1 MKPRRIKRS
10 TLRLSSSRPEARR
23 TAERRTARRA
33 ISPAISPTQRDWII
47 GLVLLAVAL
56 ITLLGLASKS
66 LGSLTLGWI
75 GLLRRIFGWGLY
87 GVPLALAGLGL
98 WLILRTTPIL
108 LRIPWPRLAGIALLF
123 FVTLALM
130 HHLLRDPLAAREA
143 GQGGG
148 AVGYGLSQALTR
160 ALGWGGAAVLLV
172 ILEGIAL
179 MITFDLTLNEV
190 VANTVEVARRVA
202 GWVSPLWA
210 RLKPSQPPEPFAFQ
224 PFLPSPEERPSPK
237 EAQTPPA
244 PSPGPAPHAA
254 FEEGAGQRAAVAE
267 AASRA
272 ASGLE
277 APARRWMLP
286 NPAEILVESE
296 EAPLSLGDIREKAR
310 LIEETLTSLGV
321 PVTVVE
327 VNPGPVVTQFGLEPG
342 YVEQKDR
349 QGRVKKVRVK
359 VSRIAAL
366 ANDLALALAA
376 APIRIETPVPG
387 KGIVGIEVPNVHSSL
402 VTLRGVMESEQFQA
416 LGNAPLAMAL
426 GRDVSGTPVVDD
438 LSTLPHLLI
447 AGATGTG
454 KSVCVNAIIASFL
467 CRNTPDDLR
476 LLMIDPKRVE
486 LSGYEGIPHLLAP
499 VVVDAERVVGV
510 LGWLT
515 REMERRYKVF
525 ARVGARNIEA
535 YNRLAAS
542 RGEARLPYIV
552 VFIDELADLMMVSAD
567 EVERLICRI
576 AQLARATG
584 IHLVIATQRPSVDV
598 VTGLIKA
605 NFPARLSFRVSS
617 QVDSRVVLDAPGAE
631 KLLGRG
637 DALYMAPGSPK
648 LLRIQGCF
656 VSDEEI
662 NQLVAFWKAQA
673 AQPPSE
679 GAPSAER
686 PAVSL
691 QQQALW
697 PEAQAEPKAED
708 EDPLL
713 QEAIAIVQQ
722 EGKASVSLLQR
733 RLRIGYTRA
742 ARLVDILEAR
752 GIIGAPTGTSKPRE
766 VIQTPEP
773 PPSEEGGKNTPSRS
787 L

>member
-1 MKPRRIKRS
+1 MKPRRLKRS
-10 TLRLSSSRPEARR
+10 TLRLSSSRP
-23 TAERRTARRA
+23 TARRTARRRTGHG
-33 ISPAISPTQRDWII
+33 PISPTQRDWII
-47 GLVLLAVAL
+47 GLILLAVAL

-75 GLLRRIFGWGLY
+75 GLLRHIFGWGLY
-87 GVPLALAGLGL
+87 GVPLALAGVGL
-98 WLILRTTPIL
+98 WLILRTTSIPIRL
-108 LRIPWPRLAGIALLF
+108 PWPRLAGIAALF
-123 FVTLALM
+123 FVSLALV

-143 GQGGG
+143 GRGGG
-148 AVGYGLSQALTR
+148 AVGYWLSQTLTR
-160 ALGWGGAAVLLV
+160 ALGWGGAAILLV

-179 MITFDLTLNEV
+179 MVTFDLTLNEV
-190 VANTVEVARRVA
+190 ITNTVEVVRRAVA
-202 GWVSPLWA
+202 WVRQAGA
-210 RLKPSQPPEPFAFQ
+210 RLRLPRRPKPFAFQ
-224 PFLPSPEERPSPK
+224 PPLPPASEEGWLPPK
-237 EAQTPPA
+237 EAQALPTPTPRPA
-244 PSPGPAPHAA
+244 PELERGQGGVIAA
-254 FEEGAGQRAAVAE
+254 EPRV
-267 AASRA
+267 

-277 APARRWMLP
+277 APSRRWVLP
-286 NPAEILVESE
+286 NLSEMLIESE

-342 YVEQKDR
+342 YIEQKDR
-349 QGRVKKVRVK
+349 QGRVKKVKVK

-376 APIRIETPVPG
+376 APIRIEAPVPG

-402 VTLRGVMESEQFQA
+402 VGLRGVMESEQFQA
-416 LGNAPLAMAL
+416 LGEAPLTMAL

-438 LSTLPHLLI
+438 LATLPHLLI

-454 KSVCVNAIIASFL
+454 KSVCINAIIACFL

-486 LSGYEGIPHLLAP
+486 LSGYNGIPHLLAP
-499 VVVDAERVVGV
+499 VVIDAERVVGV

-515 REMERRYKVF
+515 REMERRYKAF

-535 YNRLAAS
+535 YNRLATS

-567 EVERLICRI
+567 EVERQICRI

-605 NFPARLSFRVSS
+605 NFPARLSFLVSS
-617 QVDSRVVLDAPGAE
+617 QVDSRVVLDVPGAE

-637 DALYMAPGSPK
+637 DALYMAPDSPK

-662 NQLVAFWKAQA
+662 NRLVSFWKAQA
-673 AQPPSE
+673 AAIPSE
-679 GAPSAER
+679 GEASGER
-686 PAVSL
+686 GASF
-691 QQQALW
+691 QQQVLW
-697 PEAQAEPKAED
+697 PEAKPEPKEED

-713 QEAIAIVQQ
+713 KEAIAIVQQ
-722 EGKASVSLLQR
+722 EGKAS
-733 RLRIGYTRA
+733 
-742 ARLVDILEAR
+742 
-752 GIIGAPTGTSKPRE
+752 
-766 VIQTPEP
+766 
-773 PPSEEGGKNTPSRS
+773 
-787 L
+787 

>member
-1 MKPRRIKRS
+1 MKPRRLKRS
-10 TLRLSSSRPEARR
+10 TLRLSSSRPTARR
-23 TAERRTARRA
+23 TAGRRTGHGQ
-33 ISPAISPTQRDWII
+33 ISPTQRDWII
-47 GLVLLAVAL
+47 GLILLAVAL

-87 GVPLALAGLGL
+87 GVPLALAGVGL
-98 WLILRTTPIL
+98 WLILRTTSIPIRL
-108 LRIPWPRLAGIALLF
+108 PWPRLVGIIALF
-123 FVTLALM
+123 FVSLALV

-143 GQGGG
+143 GRGGG
-148 AVGYGLSQALTR
+148 MVGYWLSQTLTR

-172 ILEGIAL
+172 LLEGIAL
-179 MITFDLTLNEV
+179 MVTFDLTLNEV
-190 VANTVEVARRVA
+190 VTNTVEVVRRAVA
-202 GWVSPLWA
+202 WVRQVGA
-210 RLKPSQPPEPFAFQ
+210 RLRPSQRPEPFAFQ
-224 PFLPSPEERPSPK
+224 PPLPPASEEGWPPPK
-237 EAQTPPA
+237 EAQALPTPMPRPA
-244 PSPGPAPHAA
+244 PELEREQG
-254 FEEGAGQRAAVAE
+254 AAVAAE
-267 AASRA
+267 PRV

-277 APARRWMLP
+277 APSRRWALP
-286 NPAEILVESE
+286 NPSEMLIESE

-349 QGRVKKVRVK
+349 QGRVKKVKVK

-376 APIRIETPVPG
+376 APIRIEAPVPG
-387 KGIVGIEVPNVHSSL
+387 KGIVGIEVPNLHSSL
-402 VTLRGVMESEQFQA
+402 VGLRGVMESEQFQA
-416 LGNAPLAMAL
+416 LGDAPLAMAL

-438 LSTLPHLLI
+438 LATLPHLLI

-454 KSVCVNAIIASFL
+454 KSVCINAIIACFL

-486 LSGYEGIPHLLAP
+486 LSGYNGIPHLLAP

-515 REMERRYKVF
+515 REMERRYKAF

-535 YNRLAAS
+535 YNRLATS

-567 EVERLICRI
+567 EVERQICRI

-605 NFPARLSFRVSS
+605 NFPARLSFLVSS
-617 QVDSRVVLDAPGAE
+617 QVDSRVILDVPGAE

-637 DALYMAPGSPK
+637 DALYMAPDSPK

-662 NQLVAFWKAQA
+662 NRLVSFWKAQA
-673 AQPPSE
+673 AATPSE
-679 GAPSAER
+679 GEASGER
-686 PAVSL
+686 GASF
-691 QQQALW
+691 QQQVLW
-697 PEAQAEPKAED
+697 PEAKPEPKEED

-713 QEAIAIVQQ
+713 KEAIAIVQQ

-752 GIIGAPTGTSKPRE
+752 GIIGAPTGTSRPRE
-766 VIQTPEP
+766 VIQPPEP
-773 PPSEEGGKNTPSRS
+773 PTSPDSSHTP
-787 L
+787 

>member
-1 MKPRRIKRS
+1 MKPRRLKRS
-10 TLRLSSSRPEARR
+10 TLRLTSSRPV
-23 TAERRTARRA
+23 ARRA
-33 ISPAISPTQRDWII
+33 ARGREVRGQISPSQRDWII
-47 GLVLLAVAL
+47 GLILLAVAL
-56 ITLLGLASKS
+56 ITLLGLISKS

-75 GLLRRIFGWGLY
+75 GLLRRTFGWGLY
-87 GVPLALAGLGL
+87 GVPLALAGIGL
-98 WLILRTTPIL
+98 WLILRTTSIPIRL
-108 LRIPWPRLAGIALLF
+108 PWPRWVGALVLF
-123 FVTLALM
+123 FVSLALL
-130 HHLLRDPLAAREA
+130 HHLVRDPFTAREA

-148 AVGYGLSQALTR
+148 IVGYGLSQFLTR

-172 ILEGIAL
+172 ILEGVAL
-179 MITFDLTLNEV
+179 MVTFDLTLNEV
-190 VANTVEVARRVA
+190 VTNTAA
-202 GWVSPLWA
+202 LIQ
-210 RLKPSQPPEPFAFQ
+210 RLKGWLSRIGATLRKERSLEPRAFQ
-224 PFLPSPEERPSPK
+224 PPLPSISERWEAPK
-237 EAQTPPA
+237 EETPRPA
-244 PSPGPAPHAA
+244 LPSAAPAVREVPQEAST
-254 FEEGAGQRAAVAE
+254 VAE
-267 AASRA
+267 AESRA

-277 APARRWMLP
+277 APSRRWTLP
-286 NPAEILVESE
+286 NPAEMLIESE
-296 EAPLSLGDIREKAR
+296 EVPLSLGDIREKAR

-349 QGRVKKVRVK
+349 QGRVKKVKVK

-376 APIRIETPVPG
+376 APIRIEAPVPG
-387 KGIVGIEVPNVHSSL
+387 KGIVGIEVPNLHSSL
-402 VTLRGVMESEQFQA
+402 VSLRGVMESEQFQA
-416 LGNAPLAMAL
+416 LGDAPLAMAL

-454 KSVCVNAIIASFL
+454 KSVCINAIIACFL

-486 LSGYEGIPHLLAP
+486 LSGYNGIPHLLAP

-525 ARVGARNIEA
+525 ARVGTRNLEA

-542 RGEARLPYIV
+542 RGEAKLPYIV

-567 EVERLICRI
+567 EVERQICRI

-605 NFPARLSFRVSS
+605 NFPARLSFLVSS
-617 QVDSRVVLDAPGAE
+617 QVDSRVVLDSPGAE

-637 DALYMAPGSPK
+637 DALYMAPDSPK

-662 NQLVAFWKAQA
+662 NRIVSFWKAQA
-673 AQPPSE
+673 ATIPPE
-679 GAPSAER
+679 GAPTGER
-686 PAVSL
+686 NVPL

-697 PEAQAEPKAED
+697 PESKPEAKEEE

-766 VIQTPEP
+766 VIQPPEP
-773 PPSEEGGKNTPSRS
+773 PPSEGAGKNTPSRS